1 MIRAY
6 LAGVSKMCIPLL
18 LAVAVLTACGSD
30 PAEDSASSPSPAAVE
45 SEVADPAAS
54 LVDAADVAEQYGL
67 VDEGDGWYIA
77 TVEDGTEC
85 EVLLLTGA
93 AEVDTYASAGDT
105 VASNPDGTVG
115 FKVTGDSMRTCYE
128 GLTKMLAAG

>member
-1 MIRAY
+1 M
-6 LAGVSKMCIPLL
+6 SKMCIPLL
-18 LAVAVLTACGSD
+18 LALAVLTACGSEPD
-30 PAEDSASSPSPAAVE
+30 DDSASSPSPAVESDVME

-54 LVDAADVAEQYGL
+54 LVDAADVAKQYGL

-93 AEVDTYASAGDT
+93 SEVDTYMSAGDV
-105 VASNPDGTVG
+105 VATNADATVG
-115 FKVTGDSMRTCYE
+115 FKVTGDSQRTCYD

>member
-1 MIRAY
+1 MRMLAAVAAVLVV
-6 LAGVSKMCIPLL
+6 LAG
-18 LAVAVLTACGSD
+18 CGSD
-30 PAEDSASSPSPAAVE
+30 PDEDAASSPSPAVVE
-45 SEVADPAAS
+45 SESADPSAS

-77 TVEDGTEC
+77 TVEGGAEC

-105 VASNPDGTVG
+105 VATNPDATVG

>member
-1 MIRAY
+1 M
-6 LAGVSKMCIPLL
+6 SKMCIPLL

-30 PAEDSASSPSPAAVE
+30 PVDESASSASPAAEE
-45 SEVADPAAS
+45 SEVVESADPAAA

-85 EVLLLTGA
+85 EVLLLTGP

>member
-1 MIRAY
+1 M
-6 LAGVSKMCIPLL
+6 SKVPFVLL
-18 LAVAVLTACGSD
+18 LAAAVLSACGSGSD
-30 PAEDSASSPSPAAVE
+30 DDSASNPSAAAVESDVVE

-77 TVEDGTEC
+77 TVADGTEC

-93 AEVDTYASAGDT
+93 SEVDTYASAGDA
-105 VASNPDGTVG
+105 VATNGDGTIG
-115 FKVTGDSMRTCYE
+115 FKITGDSKRTCFD
-128 GLTKMLAAG
+128 GLTAMLASE